1 MVSTAITSV
10 FTFSSLLGII
20 FEGDRLFS
28 DTFLLTKTTMHFS
41 PVSMPSLNLVPE
53 AKPITFS
60 FFV

>member
-53 AKPITFS
+53 AKPITCS
-60 FFV
+60 FL